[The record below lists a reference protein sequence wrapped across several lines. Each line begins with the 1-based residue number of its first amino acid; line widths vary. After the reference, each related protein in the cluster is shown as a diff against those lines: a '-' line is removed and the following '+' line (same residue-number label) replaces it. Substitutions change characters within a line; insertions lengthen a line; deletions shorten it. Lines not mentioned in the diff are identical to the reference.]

1 MEKENILGVI
11 IIFIYIIIL
20 LYFIQNK
27 FFYDRKWIIENNN
40 KQYILRNELDNYND
54 LILKAR
60 MLEILIKNIEILIV
74 HINDKYSHD
83 TQTYYWLKYLNEF
96 DVRDISEAKWKEN
109 ITSYTLNKKHIFLC
123 MQSQQTKE
131 IYSLNTLTYVLLH
144 ELAHFCN
151 FDKKGNPI
159 MGHGPEFMYL
169 NTFLIREAVEIGIYN
184 YINYS
189 KNNEEYCGI
198 TLNSSILG

>member
-1 MEKENILGVI
+1 MEKENIIGVI
-11 IIFIYIIIL
+11 VIFIYIIIL

-27 FFYDRKWIIENNN
+27 FFYDKKWIIEKNNN
-40 KQYILRNELDNYND
+40 QYILRNELDNYDD

-60 MLEILIKNIEILIV
+60 MLETLIKNMEFLII
-74 HINDKYSHD
+74 HLNNKYSD
-83 TQTYYWLKYLNEF
+83 TPHWLKYLNEF
-96 DVRDISEAKWKEN
+96 DVRDISEAKWKDN
-109 ITSYTLNKKHIFLC
+109 VTSYTLDKKHIYLC
-123 MQSQQTKE
+123 MQSRKTKQ

-151 FDKKGNPI
+151 FDKNGNPI

-169 NTFLIREAVEIGIYN
+169 NTLLMKEAIEIGIYD

-198 TLNSSILG
+198 TITSSILG

>member
-1 MEKENILGVI
+1 MVMEKKNILGVI

-27 FFYDRKWIIENNN
+27 FFYDRKWVIENNN
-40 KQYILRNELDNYND
+40 KQYILRNELDNYDD

-60 MLEILIKNIEILIV
+60 MLEILIKNIEILIT
-74 HINDKYSHD
+74 HINNKYSIETH
-83 TQTYYWLKYLNEF
+83 YWIKYLNEF

-109 ITSYTLNKKHIFLC
+109 ITSYTLDKKHIFLC
-123 MQSQQTKE
+123 MQSKETKE

-151 FDKKGNPI
+151 FDKNGNPI
-159 MGHGPEFMYL
+159 MGHGAEFMYL
-169 NTFLIREAVEIGIYN
+169 NTFLTREAVEIGIYN

-198 TLNSSILG
+198 TINSSVLG